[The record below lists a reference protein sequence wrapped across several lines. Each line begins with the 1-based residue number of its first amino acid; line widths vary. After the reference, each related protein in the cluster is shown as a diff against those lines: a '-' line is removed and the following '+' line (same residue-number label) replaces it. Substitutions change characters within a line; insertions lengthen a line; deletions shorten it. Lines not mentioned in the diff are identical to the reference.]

1 MKLIMEQNN
10 SGQPEYQNQHRVIV
24 DCHLY
29 SHTNDRLLKTHEYK
43 QKTCKNTVVSG
54 AGLEPASPMRS
65 CHLN

>member
-1 MKLIMEQNN
+1 MKLIMEQDN

-43 QKTCKNTVVSG
+43 
-54 AGLEPASPMRS
+54 
-65 CHLN
+65 